1 MNKVLIANRG
11 EIAVRIIRAC
21 RDLGISTVAV
31 YADCDINALHVQMA
45 DEAWSLPGN
54 RPEETYLCIEKI
66 LGIAQKAKADAIH
79 PGYGFLSERA
89 DFAQAALDAGLCWI
103 GPSPEAIDM
112 LGDKVKARQLAK
124 SVGAPLVAGTQDPV
138 SSADDVLKFAE
149 QYGLPLVIK
158 AAYGGG
164 GRGMKVVWRRDDI
177 PELYASAVR
186 EAVAAFGRGECF
198 VEQFLDRPRHIEAQV
213 LADNYGNVQVLGTR
227 DCSLQRRNQKLIEEA
242 PAPFLSDEQRQRI
255 HDAAR
260 ALCREAAY
268 CGAGTVE
275 FLLSP
280 EGVISFLEVNTR
292 LQVEHTVTEET
303 TGIDLVIAQ
312 LEIARGKRL
321 DNTETPPPHGHAFEF
336 RINAEDPARGFL
348 PVSGTIS
355 DFSPPSGIGIRL
367 DSGVRTGS
375 TVPPTFDSLLA
386 KLIVWGPS
394 REMALARA
402 RRALAEFKIEGLASV
417 LPFHR
422 AALLA
427 PDFITAPFSVH
438 TRWIETDF
446 GVDLPLADRTLPAQE
461 QSLTR
466 VWIELDGKRVE
477 LGLPDSLL
485 AGVTQPD
492 AQPSASL
499 VVNAGAVEAPISGVL
514 LSWHVEEGQQV
525 SEGDP
530 IAMMEAMKMETP
542 LYAHCA
548 GRITLRAAAGEM
560 VTAGAMLA
568 DIHRDAD
575 STAS

>member
-1 MNKVLIANRG
+1 M
-11 EIAVRIIRAC
+11 
-21 RDLGISTVAV
+21 
-31 YADCDINALHVQMA
+31 
-45 DEAWSLPGN
+45 
-54 RPEETYLCIEKI
+54 
-66 LGIAQKAKADAIH
+66 
-79 PGYGFLSERA
+79 
-89 DFAQAALDAGLCWI
+89 
-103 GPSPEAIDM
+103 
-112 LGDKVKARQLAK
+112 GDKVKARQLAK
-124 SVGAPLVAGTQDPV
+124 RVGTPLVAGTQDPV
-138 SSADDVLKFAE
+138 NSVDDVMKFAE

-164 GRGMKVVWRRDDI
+164 GRGMKVVWRREDI
-177 PELYASAVR
+177 PELYVSAVR
-186 EAVAAFGRGECF
+186 EAVTAFGRGECF
-198 VEQFLDRPRHIEAQV
+198 IERFLDRPRHIEAQV
-213 LADNYGNVQVLGTR
+213 LADKYGNVQVLGTR

-260 ALCREAAY
+260 ELCREAAY

-280 EGVISFLEVNTR
+280 EGEFSFLEVNTR

-375 TVPPTFDSLLA
+375 TVPPAFDSLLA
-386 KLIVWGPS
+386 KLIVWAPS

-422 AALLA
+422 AALQE

-446 GVDLPLADRTLPAQE
+446 AVDLPLADRTLPARE
-461 QSLTR
+461 ESLTC
-466 VWIELDGKRVE
+466 VWIELDGKRVA

-485 AGVTQPD
+485 NGVTQPD
-492 AQPSASL
+492 AQPARPL
-499 VVNAGAVEAPISGVL
+499 RVNAGVVEAPISGVL
-514 LSWHVEEGQQV
+514 LSWHVEESQQV

-530 IAMMEAMKMETP
+530 IAMMEAMKMETQ
-542 LYAHCA
+542 LYAPCA

-560 VTAGAMLA
+560 VTAGTMLA
-568 DIHRDAD
+568 DIHRDTD
-575 STAS
+575 PMAS